1 MSVRPPSVLSFH
13 VGPGKRRRKEWTAHR
28 EEVCPCL
35 LVIIHRIPSVDTAQW
50 EQYTLLHGR
59 CDASVVAHQ
68 AVVRRSGVR
77 IRYLPSLRL
86 TVVSR
91 RVATWDDIWRWI
103 CPLAGDEE
111 EKLGK
116 IAKKNDNKII
126 FFLRLACHVL
136 NGAPTGLSSLNLRT
150 TKWQRAEQIHR
161 GLSTAMYI
169 NICITIRKPYL
180 TPPQMIFCPLPQYKY
195 HYLRHIHLSA
205 FLSPLL
211 IKFYP
216 FKGIV
221 QRILSGVDNI
231 LK

>member
-1 MSVRPPSVLSFH
+1 
-13 VGPGKRRRKEWTAHR
+13 
-28 EEVCPCL
+28 L
-35 LVIIHRIPSVDTAQW
+35 LGIIHRIPSVDTAQW

-116 IAKKNDNKII
+116 IAKKQK
-126 FFLRLACHVL
+126 
-136 NGAPTGLSSLNLRT
+136 TTKLSSSCGWLAMCSMEPH
-150 TKWQRAEQIHR
+150 WPEFSE
-161 GLSTAMYI
+161 STY
-169 NICITIRKPYL
+169 N
-180 TPPQMIFCPLPQYKY
+180 
-195 HYLRHIHLSA
+195 
-205 FLSPLL
+205 
-211 IKFYP
+211 
-216 FKGIV
+216 
-221 QRILSGVDNI
+221 
-231 LK
+231 